1 IWLKDYLQ
9 LDGLAYKFVPILTPS
24 KSSNGRPKSVLDLG
38 RIDTE
43 TMYNNVKKWDWKNSN
58 SNIYVDVETRKNG
71 IVIRNNLIRL
81 AEELIIAKK
90 YVKAEEILDLSIEK
104 MPIKKYGHVNFVL
117 GYPDAY
123 YQIGNKEKAKYVANT
138 LVDIFRDRIEF
149 YSGLDN
155 NGVSQHYD
163 DIEGTLMMYNNIVVT
178 VDENDKEL
186 AEELKIGYVASIRSL
201 QGVIE

>member
-43 TMYNNVKKWDWKNSN
+43 TMYNNVKKWDWRNSN
-58 SNIYVDVETRKNG
+58 GDIYVDVETRKNG
-71 IVIRNNLIRL
+71 ITFRNSLIRL
-81 AEELIIAKK
+81 AEAFIKEGNKE
-90 YVKAEEILDLSIEK
+90 KAEEILDLSIEK
-104 MPIKKYGHVNFVL
+104 MPIKRYGHFGLVL

-123 YQIGNKEKAKYVANT
+123 YQIGNKEKAKNVANT
-138 LVDIFRDRIEF
+138 LVDIFQDRIEF

-155 NGVSQHYD
+155 YGVSQHYD
-163 DIEGTLMMYNNIVVT
+163 DIEGTLMMYNNIVAT
-178 VDENDKEL
+178 VDENDKEF
-186 AEELKIGYVASIRSL
+186 AEELKKGYIASIRSL
-201 QGVIE
+201 EGVIE